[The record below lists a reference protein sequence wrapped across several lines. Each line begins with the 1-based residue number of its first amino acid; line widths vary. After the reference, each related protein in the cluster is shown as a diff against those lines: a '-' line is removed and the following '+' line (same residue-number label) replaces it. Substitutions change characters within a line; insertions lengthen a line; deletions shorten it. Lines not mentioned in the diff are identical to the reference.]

1 MSKKQHAS
9 PQTVTLPSKDLPRL
23 FQVLQSHGFTIL
35 GPTVCDGAIVYD
47 ELDSPDDLP
56 RGWTDVQEKGSYRL
70 KKSGYGTYFDFA
82 VGPHSWKQYLYP
94 PRVQLWRMHK
104 LGNGFELS
112 SSDELFNKYAFF
124 GVRSCELHAI
134 EILDRVLLQNGFED
148 PTYKARRKE
157 ALIIVVQC
165 TAPAN
170 TCFCVSMGTGPKAER
185 GFDLAMTEVADGER
199 HYFVLQW
206 GSDAGRAIMLELDCA
221 AATAEEIAAAERA
234 VEAAAER
241 MGRKLD
247 TNGLQEALYANHEHP
262 HWREVG
268 ERCLNCTNC
277 TQVCPTCFCTTV
289 EDLTDLTGTTAE
301 RWRRWDSCFTM
312 GFSYLHGGSV
322 RSSAGARY
330 RQWLTHKLASWVDQ
344 FGTFGCVGCGRCIT
358 WCPVGIDI
366 TEEARVLAADTAK
379 Q

>member
-1 MSKKQHAS
+1 MSKKKDAS
-9 PQTVTLPSKDLPRL
+9 PQTVTLPSNDLSRL
-23 FQVLQSHGFTIL
+23 FQVLQSRGYTIL
-35 GPTVCDGAIVYD
+35 GPTVRDGAIVYD

-56 RGWTDVQEKGSYRL
+56 RGWTDEQEKGRYRL
-70 KKSGYGTYFDFA
+70 KKSGYGTYFSFA

-94 PRVQLWRMHK
+94 PRVRLWQMHK
-104 LGNGFELS
+104 NGTGFELNAQNGP
-112 SSDELFNKYAFF
+112 LKKYAFL

-165 TAPAN
+165 TAPAS
-170 TCFCVSMGTGPKAER
+170 TCFCASMQTGPKAER

-199 HYFVLQW
+199 HYFVLQS
-206 GSDAGRAIMLELDCA
+206 GSDAGREIVQELACA
-221 AATAEEIAAAERA
+221 AATAEEIAAAEQA
-234 VEAAAER
+234 VKAAAER
-241 MGRKLD
+241 MGRTLD
-247 TNGLQEALYANHEHP
+247 THGLQAALYANREHP

-289 EDLTDLTGTTAE
+289 EDITDLTGATAE

-312 GFSYLHGGSV
+312 EFSYLHGGSV

-344 FGTFGCVGCGRCIT
+344 FGAFGCVGCGRCIA

-366 TEEARVLAADTAK
+366 TEEARIMCAETVN